1 MRAPRANTFAE
12 RLAGTVRR
20 DCLDWL
26 LLLGPRHLERV
37 LREYVDHHHRALPHR
52 SLKLRPPLPGEQ
64 PVVADGSVVR
74 LDRLDGLLHEC
85 TRRAA

>member
-1 MRAPRANTFAE
+1 VST
-12 RLAGTVRR
+12 LRR

-37 LREYVDHHHRALPHR
+37 LREYVDHHNRALPHR

-64 PVVADGSVVR
+64 PVVSGGSVVR
-74 LDRLDGLLHEC
+74 LDRLGGLLHEY